1 MLLGTYC
8 MKFFLTLYFLRL
20 MQRSSIYRNESV
32 NYLRRNMVS
41 NYHYDLRI
49 EKMSVGCSI

>member
-8 MKFFLTLYFLRL
+8 IKSFLTIYFLRL
-20 MQRSSIYRNESV
+20 MQRSSIYWNESV
-32 NYLRRNMVS
+32 NYLRRNTYS

-49 EKMSVGCSI
+49 EKMFVGCSI